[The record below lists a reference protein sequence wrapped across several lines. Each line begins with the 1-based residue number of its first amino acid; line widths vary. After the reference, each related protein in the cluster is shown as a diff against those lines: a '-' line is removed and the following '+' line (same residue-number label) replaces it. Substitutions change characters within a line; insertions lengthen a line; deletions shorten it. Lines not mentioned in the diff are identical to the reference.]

1 MSEPIDAI
9 RYISYIA
16 SRWRWILA
24 SSVVALAAAF
34 AIGAAMPRQY
44 TATARIVIEPPA
56 GGDTR
61 VATTAVSP
69 IYLESLKTYEAFAA
83 SDSLFQKAIDRF
95 GLRAGLGARP
105 IESLKKSILKA
116 GIVRNTRIL
125 EISATLPD
133 PRKAQAVAQF
143 IAESTAALNRS
154 LASEG
159 DLDLIQGIETEEA
172 QARKRMEGIDAQWAQ
187 LQSAEPVA
195 QLQSSMESS
204 AELRAKLVDELLGAQ
219 SEIAGAA
226 ARQKQATAEEL
237 PQIHRDESE
246 AQSRVVELRHQI
258 DDLDKQAAE
267 RERLLG
273 LRTAHRDEL
282 EAERKAAQA
291 AYSTVETRLT
301 QARGDAGYR
310 GERLKIIDPGVIPE
324 RPSSPNLPLYL
335 FAALLAGLALPVFY
349 FAVEINF
356 REACFPEER
365 PHPRR
370 SFHSLA
376 RRE

>member
-1 MSEPIDAI
+1 VSEPIDAI

-24 SSVVALAAAF
+24 GCAVALAAAF
-34 AIGAAMPRQY
+34 ALAAAMPRQY

-95 GLRAGLGARP
+95 GLRTGSGSRP

-125 EISATLPD
+125 EISATLSD
-133 PRKAQAVAQF
+133 PRKAHAVAQF
-143 IAESTAALNRS
+143 VAESTAALNRS

-159 DLDLIQGIETEEA
+159 DLDLIQGLETEEE
-172 QARKRMEGIDAQWAQ
+172 QARKRLEGIDARWAQ
-187 LQSAEPVA
+187 LQTAEPVG

-204 AELRAKLVDELLGAQ
+204 SELRAKLVDELLGAQ
-219 SEIAGAA
+219 SENAGAA
-226 ARQKQATAEEL
+226 AREKQATAEEL
-237 PQIHRDESE
+237 PQIRREE
-246 AQSRVVELRHQI
+246 NETQSRIGELRRQI
-258 DDLDKQAAE
+258 DDLDKQAAA
-267 RERLLG
+267 REQLLG
-273 LRTAHRDEL
+273 ARLAHRDQL
-282 EAERKAAQA
+282 EAERKAAQT
-291 AYSTVETRLT
+291 AYSTTETRLT

-310 GERLKIIDPGVIPE
+310 GERLKIIDPGVTPE

-356 REACFPEER
+356 REANFLEGR
-365 PHPRR
+365 LR
-370 SFHSLA
+370 SRHSL
-376 RRE
+376 RSL

>member
-1 MSEPIDAI
+1 VTEPIDAI

-16 SRWRWILA
+16 SRWRWVLA
-24 SSVVALAAAF
+24 SSSIALVAAF
-34 AIGAAMPRQY
+34 AFAALMPRQY

-95 GLRAGLGARP
+95 ALRAGAGARP
-105 IESLKKSILKA
+105 IESLKKSILKTDL
-116 GIVRNTRIL
+116 VRNTRIL
-125 EISATLPD
+125 EISVTLPD
-133 PRKAQAVAQF
+133 PRKAQAAAQF
-143 IAESTAALNRS
+143 VAESTAALNRS

-159 DLDLIQGIETEEA
+159 DLDLIQGIEAEA
-172 QARKRMEGIDAQWAQ
+172 GDARNRLEGIDARWAQ
-187 LQSAEPVA
+187 LQTGEPVEEL
-195 QLQSSMESS
+195 QLAMKSS

-219 SEIAGAA
+219 AELAGAA
-226 ARQKQATAEEL
+226 TREKQASADELAQVRREEG
-237 PQIHRDESE
+237 ET
-246 AQSRVVELRHQI
+246 QSRVSELRREI
-258 DDLDKQAAE
+258 DDLDKQVAA
-267 RERLLG
+267 REKLLG
-273 LRTAHRDEL
+273 ARVAHRDQL
-282 EAERKAAQA
+282 DADRKAAQA
-291 AYSTVETRLT
+291 AYSTIETRLT

-310 GERLKIIDPGVIPE
+310 GERLKIIDPGVVPE

-356 REACFPEER
+356 REAGFQER
-365 PHPRR
+365 RPLSRR
-370 SFHSLA
+370 GFHSLA

>member
-1 MSEPIDAI
+1 MSEPINAI

-24 SSVVALAAAF
+24 SSAVALAAAF
-34 AIGAAMPRQY
+34 AFGAMMPRQY

-95 GLRAGLGARP
+95 GLRSTFGARP

-143 IAESTAALNRS
+143 VAESTAALNRS

-187 LQSAEPVA
+187 LQSAEPVG
-195 QLQSSMESS
+195 QLQSSIESS
-204 AELRAKLVDELLGAQ
+204 SELRAKLVDELLGAQ

-226 ARQKQATAEEL
+226 ARQKQAAAEEL

-246 AQSRVVELRHQI
+246 AQSRAAELRRQI

-273 LRTAHRDEL
+273 LRMAHRDQL

-301 QARGDAGYR
+301 EARGDAGYR
-310 GERLKIIDPGVIPE
+310 GERLKIIDPGVTPE

-356 REACFPEER
+356 REAAFEEGR
-365 PHPRR
+365 PHSRR

>member
-1 MSEPIDAI
+1 M
-9 RYISYIA
+9 
-16 SRWRWILA
+16 LA
-24 SSVVALAAAF
+24 SCGIALAAAF
-34 AIGAAMPRQY
+34 AFGVILPRQY

-83 SDSLFQKAIDRF
+83 SDSLFEKAIDRF
-95 GLRAGLGARP
+95 GLRNGAGAHP
-105 IESLKKSILKA
+105 IESLKKRILKA
-116 GIVRNTRIL
+116 GLVRNTRIL

-143 IAESTAALNRS
+143 VAESTAALNRS

-159 DLDLIQGIETEEA
+159 DQDLIQGIETEQT
-172 QARKRMEGIDAQWAQ
+172 QARERLEGVDARWAQ
-187 LQSAEPVA
+187 LQTSEPVG
-195 QLQSSMESS
+195 QLQSEMEASS
-204 AELRAKLVDELLGAQ
+204 ELRGKLLDELLGAQ
-219 SEIAGAA
+219 AELAGAA
-226 ARQKQATAEEL
+226 AREKQAAGDELAQIRREEG
-237 PQIHRDESE
+237 ET
-246 AQSRVVELRHQI
+246 QSRVGELRREI
-258 DDLDKQAAE
+258 DDMDKQGAA
-267 RERLLG
+267 REKLLG
-273 LRTAHRDEL
+273 ARLAHRDQL
-282 EAERKAAQA
+282 DAERKAAQA
-291 AYSTVETRLT
+291 AYSSIQTRLA

-356 REACFPEER
+356 RETGFPEEKPR
-365 PHPRR
+365 TRR
-370 SFHSLA
+370 SLHSLA
-376 RRE
+376 RGE

>member
-1 MSEPIDAI
+1 VSEPIDAL

-16 SRWRWILA
+16 SRWRWIFA
-24 SSVVALAAAF
+24 SCAIALAAAF
-34 AIGAAMPRQY
+34 ALGAVLPRQY

-69 IYLESLKTYEAFAA
+69 IYLESLKTYEAFAS

-95 GLRAGLGARP
+95 GLRATAGARP

-116 GIVRNTRIL
+116 GLVRNTRIL

-143 IAESTAALNRS
+143 VAESTASLNRS

-159 DLDLIQGIETEEA
+159 DQDLIQGIETEQA
-172 QARKRMEGIDAQWAQ
+172 QARSRLEDVDARWAQ
-187 LQSAEPVA
+187 LQTSEPV
-195 QLQSSMESS
+195 QELQAAMESS
-204 AELRAKLVDELLGAQ
+204 AELRAKLGDELLGAQ
-219 SEIAGAA
+219 GELAGAA
-226 ARQKQATAEEL
+226 AREKQAAGDELAQIRREEG
-237 PQIHRDESE
+237 ET
-246 AQSRVVELRHQI
+246 QSRVSELRRQI
-258 DDLDKQAAE
+258 DDLDKQGAA
-267 RERLLG
+267 REKLLG
-273 LRTAHRDEL
+273 ARVAHRDQL
-282 EAERKAAQA
+282 DAERKAAQS
-291 AYSTVETRLT
+291 AYSAIQTRLT

-310 GERLKIIDPGVIPE
+310 GERLKIIDPGVVPE

-356 REACFPEER
+356 REPGFQER
-365 PHPRR
+365 PRLRR
-370 SFHSLA
+370 SFHSVA
-376 RRE
+376 RGE

>member
-1 MSEPIDAI
+1 VSEPIDAI

-16 SRWRWILA
+16 SRWRWMLA
-24 SSVVALAAAF
+24 SCAIALAAAF
-34 AIGAAMPRQY
+34 ALGAILPRQY

-83 SDSLFQKAIDRF
+83 SDSLFEKAIERF
-95 GLRAGLGARP
+95 GLRNGGGAHP
-105 IESLKKSILKA
+105 IESLKKRILKA
-116 GIVRNTRIL
+116 GLVRNTRIL

-159 DLDLIQGIETEEA
+159 DLDLIQGIETEQT
-172 QARKRMEGIDAQWAQ
+172 QARERLEGVDARWAQ
-187 LQSAEPVA
+187 LQTTEPVG
-195 QLQSSMESS
+195 QLQSEMEAS
-204 AELRAKLVDELLGAQ
+204 AELRGKLVDELLGAQ
-219 SEIAGAA
+219 AELAGAA
-226 ARQKQATAEEL
+226 AREKQAAGDELAQIRREEG
-237 PQIHRDESE
+237 ET
-246 AQSRVVELRHQI
+246 QSRVSELRREI
-258 DDLDKQAAE
+258 DDMDKQGAA
-267 RERLLG
+267 REKLLG
-273 LRTAHRDEL
+273 TRLAHRDQL
-282 EAERKAAQA
+282 DAERKTAQA
-291 AYSTVETRLT
+291 AYSTIQTRLT

-310 GERLKIIDPGVIPE
+310 GERLKIIDPGVVPE

-335 FAALLAGLALPVFY
+335 FAALLAGLALPIFY

-356 REACFPEER
+356 REAGFQEEKPR
-365 PHPRR
+365 TRR
-370 SFHSLA
+370 SLHSVA
-376 RRE
+376 RGE

>member
-24 SSVVALAAAF
+24 SSAIALAAAF
-34 AIGAAMPRQY
+34 AFSAMMPRQY

-69 IYLESLKTYEAFAA
+69 IYLESLKTYEAFAS

-95 GLRAGLGARP
+95 GLRATSGARP

-116 GIVRNTRIL
+116 GLVRNTRIL

-143 IAESTAALNRS
+143 TAESTAALNRS

-159 DLDLIQGIETEEA
+159 DLDLVQGIETEEA
-172 QARKRMEGIDAQWAQ
+172 EARKRLEAIDARWAQ
-187 LQSAEPVA
+187 LQIAEPVGE
-195 QLQSSMESS
+195 LQSSMESS
-204 AELRAKLVDELLGAQ
+204 SDLRAKLVDESLGAQ

-237 PQIHRDESE
+237 PQIRRDESE
-246 AQSRVVELRHQI
+246 AQSRMAELRREI
-258 DDLDKQAAE
+258 DDLDKQAAA

-273 LRTAHRDEL
+273 LRMAHRDQL

-291 AYSTVETRLT
+291 AYSTIEARLT

-356 REACFPEER
+356 REAGFQEGR
-365 PHPRR
+365 PHARR

>member
-1 MSEPIDAI
+1 VSEPINAI
-9 RYISYIA
+9 RYISYVA

-24 SSVVALAAAF
+24 SSAVALAAAF
-34 AIGAAMPRQY
+34 AFGAMMPRQY

-95 GLRAGLGARP
+95 GLRSTFGARP

-143 IAESTAALNRS
+143 VAESTAALNRS

-172 QARKRMEGIDAQWAQ
+172 QARKRMEGIDSQWAQ
-187 LQSAEPVA
+187 LQSAEPVG
-195 QLQSSMESS
+195 QLQSSIESS
-204 AELRAKLVDELLGAQ
+204 SELRAKLVDELLGAQ

-226 ARQKQATAEEL
+226 ARQKQAAAEEL

-246 AQSRVVELRHQI
+246 AQSRAAELRRQI

-273 LRTAHRDEL
+273 LRMAHRDQL

-301 QARGDAGYR
+301 EARGDAGYR
-310 GERLKIIDPGVIPE
+310 GERLKIIDPGVTPE

-356 REACFPEER
+356 REAAFEEGR
-365 PHPRR
+365 PHSRR

>member
-1 MSEPIDAI
+1 VSEPIDAI

-16 SRWRWILA
+16 SRWRWILPSCA
-24 SSVVALAAAF
+24 VALAAAL
-34 AIGAAMPRQY
+34 AIGAILPRQY

-83 SDSLFQKAIDRF
+83 SDSLFQKAVDRF
-95 GLRAGLGARP
+95 GLRASTGYHP
-105 IESLKKSILKA
+105 IESLKKRILKA

-143 IAESTAALNRS
+143 LAESTAALNRS

-159 DLDLIQGIETEEA
+159 DMDLIQGIETEQT
-172 QARKRMEGIDAQWAQ
+172 QARARLEGVDERWAR
-187 LQSAEPVA
+187 LQTTEPVA
-195 QLQSSMESS
+195 QLQSAMEASS
-204 AELRAKLVDELLGAQ
+204 ELRAKLVDELLGAEAE
-219 SEIAGAA
+219 SAGAA
-226 ARQKQATAEEL
+226 AREKQAATDEL
-237 PQIHRDESE
+237 AQIRREESE
-246 AQSRVVELRHQI
+246 TQSRVSELRREI
-258 DDLDKQAAE
+258 DDLDRQAAT
-267 RERLLG
+267 REKLLG
-273 LRTAHRDEL
+273 ARQAHRDQL
-282 EAERKAAQA
+282 DAERKAAQT
-291 AYSTVETRLT
+291 AYSTIQTRLT

-310 GERLKIIDPGVIPE
+310 GERLKIIDPGVTPE

-356 REACFPEER
+356 READFQKSS
-365 PHPRR
+365 PRSR
-370 SFHSLA
+370 RVLHSLA
-376 RRE
+376 RGE

>member
-16 SRWRWILA
+16 SRWRWMLA
-24 SSVVALAAAF
+24 SCAIALITAF
-34 AIGAAMPRQY
+34 ALGAILPRQY

-69 IYLESLKTYEAFAA
+69 IYLESLKTYEAFAS

-95 GLRAGLGARP
+95 GLRATSGARP
-105 IESLKKSILKA
+105 IESLKKNILKA
-116 GIVRNTRIL
+116 GLVRNTRIL

-143 IAESTAALNRS
+143 TAESTAALNRS

-159 DLDLIQGIETEEA
+159 DQDLIQGIEAEQT
-172 QARKRMEGIDAQWAQ
+172 QARERLESVDARWAQ
-187 LQSAEPVA
+187 LQTNEPVG
-195 QLQSSMESS
+195 QLQSEMEASS
-204 AELRAKLVDELLGAQ
+204 ELRGKLVDELLGAQ
-219 SEIAGAA
+219 AELAGAV
-226 ARQKQATAEEL
+226 AREKQAAGDELAQIRREEG
-237 PQIHRDESE
+237 ET
-246 AQSRVVELRHQI
+246 QSRVSELRREI
-258 DDLDKQAAE
+258 DDMDKKSSA

-273 LRTAHRDEL
+273 ARVAHRDQL
-282 EAERKAAQA
+282 DAERKAAQT
-291 AYSTVETRLT
+291 AYSTIQTRLT

-310 GERLKIIDPGVIPE
+310 GERLKIIDPGVVPE

-335 FAALLAGLALPVFY
+335 FAALLGGLALPVFY

-356 REACFPEER
+356 REAGFQEER
-365 PHPRR
+365 PRPRR
-370 SFHSLA
+370 SLHSVA
-376 RRE
+376 RGE